1 MKDLI
6 KLAFKLGYQSSLL
19 KTAARDFDG
28 MYDAAGRYQ
37 PSMEERWEYLH
48 DSQGNRVRPL
58 TNMEKRKQIADSAR
72 FYGIMAA
79 MLPAGVAGGAAI
91 AGLGETAAS
100 GIEGRSAGEALRRGA
115 TTAGTAFVGGHVAN
129 GVTSAARGIAARVGG
144 NSGGALVDKAK
155 SGYDMWQNYRSTAGI
170 VGGAMSGAT
179 RGAAAVAGGTGR

>member
-1 MKDLI
+1 MKELI
-6 KLAFKLGYQSSLL
+6 KLAFKLGYRSSLL

-28 MYDAAGRYQ
+28 MYDAADRYQ

-72 FYGIMAA
+72 FYGVMAA

-100 GIEGRSAGEALRRGA
+100 GIEGRPADEALRRGA
-115 TTAGTAFVGGHVAN
+115 VTAGTAFVGGHFAN
-129 GVTSAARGIAARVGG
+129 GVTSAARGVAARVGG
-144 NSGGALVDKAK
+144 NSGGALVDKAR
-155 SGYDMWQNYRSTAGI
+155 SGYNMWQNYQSAAGI
-170 VGGAMSGAT
+170 AGGAMSGTA
-179 RGAAAVAGGTGR
+179 RGAVAAGGVGR